1 MNDLF
6 DELERLIKQ
15 KKQEPKLKN
24 EEGTSEDKRTF
35 RWCIRLRKSEF
46 ERLNELSEKLKI
58 SKSDL
63 GRNLLFYK
71 ARIPTMS
78 QEQRELMMEIANL
91 RTAFSRIS
99 NYMKYDLDMKLREE
113 IADTIYKI
121 EVIYKNQIR

>member
-1 MNDLF
+1 MNELF

-15 KKQEPKLKN
+15 NNKVNIDVNKVEL
-24 EEGTSEDKRTF
+24 EGDNRNF

-46 ERLNELSEKLKI
+46 ERLNEFSKKLKI

-71 ARIPTMS
+71 ARIPKMS

-91 RTAFSRIS
+91 RTSFSRIS
-99 NYMKYDLDMKLREE
+99 NYMKYDLDMKLRAE
-113 IADTIYKI
+113 IADTIHKI
-121 EVIYKNQIR
+121 EVIYKNQLP

>member
-15 KKQEPKLKN
+15 NKQEPKLKN

-71 ARIPTMS
+71 ARIPKMS

>member
-1 MNDLF
+1 MNELF

-15 KKQEPKLKN
+15 NNKVDIDVNKVEL
-24 EEGTSEDKRTF
+24 EGDNRKF

-46 ERLNELSEKLKI
+46 ERLNEFSKKLKI

-71 ARIPTMS
+71 ARIPKMS

-91 RTAFSRIS
+91 RTAVSRIS

>member
-15 KKQEPKLKN
+15 NKQEPKLKN

-71 ARIPTMS
+71 ARIPKMS

-113 IADTIYKI
+113 IAHTIYKI

>member
-1 MNDLF
+1 MNELF

-15 KKQEPKLKN
+15 NKDGDFDKKEDVV
-24 EEGTSEDKRTF
+24 EGDKRNF

-46 ERLNELSEKLKI
+46 KRLHELSEKLKI

-71 ARIPTMS
+71 ARIPKMS
-78 QEQRELMMEIANL
+78 QEQRELMMDIANL

-99 NYMKYDLDMKLREE
+99 NYMKYDLDIKLRAE
-113 IADTIYKI
+113 IADTIHKI

>member
-71 ARIPTMS
+71 ARIPKMS
-78 QEQRELMMEIANL
+78 QEQKELMMEIANL

>member
-1 MNDLF
+1 MNELF
-6 DELERLIKQ
+6 EELERIINRK
-15 KKQEPKLKN
+15 EDSNDESADNKLEN
-24 EEGTSEDKRTF
+24 ERRTF
-35 RWCIRLRKSEF
+35 RWYIRLRKSEF

-71 ARIPTMS
+71 ARIPKMS

-99 NYMKYDLDMKLREE
+99 NYMKYDLDMKLRAE
-113 IADTIYKI
+113 IAETILKI

>member
-1 MNDLF
+1 MNELF

-15 KKQEPKLKN
+15 NNKVDFEVNKDEV
-24 EEGTSEDKRTF
+24 EGNNRNF

-46 ERLNELSEKLKI
+46 ERLNEFSKKLKI

-71 ARIPTMS
+71 ARIPKMS

-99 NYMKYDLDMKLREE
+99 NYMKYDLDMKLRAE
-113 IADTIYKI
+113 IADTIHKI
-121 EVIYKNQIR
+121 EVIYKNQLP

>member
-1 MNDLF
+1 MNELF

-15 KKQEPKLKN
+15 NIKETTLSVH
-24 EEGTSEDKRTF
+24 EEIAEGKRAF
-35 RWCIRLRKSEF
+35 RWCIRLRRSEF

-71 ARIPTMS
+71 ARIPKMS
-78 QEQRELMMEIANL
+78 KEQRELMMEIANL

-99 NYMKYDLDMKLREE
+99 NYMKYDLDIKLRAE
-113 IADTIYKI
+113 IADTIHKI
-121 EVIYKNQIR
+121 EVIYKNQLS

>member
-71 ARIPTMS
+71 ARIPKMS

>member
-1 MNDLF
+1 MNELF

-15 KKQEPKLKN
+15 NNKVNIDVNKFEL
-24 EEGTSEDKRTF
+24 EGDNRNF

-46 ERLNELSEKLKI
+46 ERLNEFSKKLKI

-71 ARIPTMS
+71 ARIPKMS

-99 NYMKYDLDMKLREE
+99 NYMKYDLDMKLRGE

-121 EVIYKNQIR
+121 EMIYKNQIR

>member
-1 MNDLF
+1 MNELF

-15 KKQEPKLKN
+15 NNKVDIDVNKDEV
-24 EEGTSEDKRTF
+24 EGDNRNF

-46 ERLNELSEKLKI
+46 ERLNEFSKKLKI

-71 ARIPTMS
+71 ARIPKMS

-99 NYMKYDLDMKLREE
+99 NYMKYDLDMKLRAE
-113 IADTIYKI
+113 IADTIHKI
-121 EVIYKNQIR
+121 EVIYKNQLP

>member
-1 MNDLF
+1 MNELF

-15 KKQEPKLKN
+15 KKDGDINEDLVESKN
-24 EEGTSEDKRTF
+24 RNF

-71 ARIPTMS
+71 ARIPKMS
-78 QEQRELMMEIANL
+78 KEQRELMIEIANI

-99 NYMKYDLDMKLREE
+99 NYMKYDLDMKLRAE
-113 IADTIYKI
+113 IVETIHKI

>member
-1 MNDLF
+1 MNELF

-15 KKQEPKLKN
+15 NNKVVIDIYKDEVKGDN
-24 EEGTSEDKRTF
+24 RNF

-46 ERLNELSEKLKI
+46 ERLNEFSKKLKI

-71 ARIPTMS
+71 ARIPKMS
-78 QEQRELMMEIANL
+78 QGQRELMMEIANL

-99 NYMKYDLDMKLREE
+99 NYMKYDLDMKLRAE
-113 IADTIYKI
+113 IADTIHKI
-121 EVIYKNQIR
+121 EVIYKNQLP

>member
-15 KKQEPKLKN
+15 NIQEPTLKN
-24 EEGTSEDKRTF
+24 KEGTSEDKRTF

-71 ARIPTMS
+71 ARIPKMS
-78 QEQRELMMEIANL
+78 SEQRQLMMEIANL
-91 RTAFSRIS
+91 KTSFSRIS
-99 NYMKYDLDMKLREE
+99 NYMKYDLDIKLRTE
-113 IADTIYKI
+113 IADVIQKVG
-121 EVIYKNQIR
+121 VIYNSQLP

>member
-15 KKQEPKLKN
+15 NKQEPTLKN
-24 EEGTSEDKRTF
+24 EEGTSKDKRTF

-58 SKSDL
+58 SRSDL

-71 ARIPTMS
+71 ARIPKMS
-78 QEQRELMMEIANL
+78 SEQRQLMMEIANL
-91 RTAFSRIS
+91 KTSFSRIS
-99 NYMKYDLDMKLREE
+99 NYMKYDLDIKLRSE
-113 IADTIYKI
+113 IADVIQKVS
-121 EVIYKNQIR
+121 VIYNNQIP

>member
-1 MNDLF
+1 MNELF
-6 DELERLIKQ
+6 DELERLIKENN
-15 KKQEPKLKN
+15 KVDIDVNKVEL
-24 EEGTSEDKRTF
+24 EGDNRNF

-46 ERLNELSEKLKI
+46 ERLNEFSKKLKI

-71 ARIPTMS
+71 ARIPKMS
-78 QEQRELMMEIANL
+78 QEQRELMIELANL

-99 NYMKYDLDMKLREE
+99 NYMKYDLDMKLRGE

>member
-1 MNDLF
+1 MNELF

-15 KKQEPKLKN
+15 NNKVDIDVNKVEL
-24 EEGTSEDKRTF
+24 EGDNRKF

-46 ERLNELSEKLKI
+46 ERLNEFSKKLKI

-71 ARIPTMS
+71 ARIPKMS
-78 QEQRELMMEIANL
+78 QEQRELMMELANL

-99 NYMKYDLDMKLREE
+99 NYMKYDLDMKLRAE
-113 IADTIYKI
+113 IADTIHKI
-121 EVIYKNQIR
+121 EVIYKNQLP